1 MSAGDIEVGDIV
13 SPGFYG
19 PNAYGVVLDVSAPQ
33 RRNVHS
39 GFKPRAKILMHTGKV
54 FYFVLE
60 DLTIV
65 SKGNNHDT
73 F

>member
-1 MSAGDIEVGDIV
+1 MDNIEVGDIV

-19 PNAYGVVLDVSAPQ
+19 PNAYGVVLDISAPSQ
-33 RRNVHS
+33 RNVYS

-54 FYFVLE
+54 HYFVLE

-65 SKGNNHDT
+65 SKGNNNDSI
-73 F
+73 

>member
-1 MSAGDIEVGDIV
+1 MKNRIEVGDIV

-19 PNAYGVVLDVSAPQ
+19 ADAYGVVVDISVPE

-54 FYFVLE
+54 YYFVLE

-65 SKGNNHDT
+65 SKGKNNDSI
-73 F
+73 

>member
-1 MSAGDIEVGDIV
+1 MATDVEVGDIV
-13 SPGFYG
+13 YPGFYG
-19 PNAYGVVLDVSAPQ
+19 SNTYGVVIDVSVPE
-33 RRNVHS
+33 RRNVQS

-54 FYFVLE
+54 YYFILE

-65 SKGNNHDT
+65 SKGNNNDA

>member
-1 MSAGDIEVGDIV
+1 MKDNIEIGDIV

-19 PNAYGVVLDVSAPQ
+19 PDAYGVVLDVSVPK
-33 RRNVHS
+33 RRTVHS

-54 FYFVLE
+54 YYFVLE

-65 SKGNNHDT
+65 SKGNNNDA

>member
-1 MSAGDIEVGDIV
+1 MIGRNIEVGDIV

-19 PNAYGVVLDVSAPQ
+19 PNAYGVVLDVSVPE
-33 RRNVHS
+33 RRNVNS

>member
-1 MSAGDIEVGDIV
+1 MIGRDIQVGDIV

-19 PNAYGVVLDVSAPQ
+19 PNAYGVVLDVSVPN
-33 RRNVHS
+33 RRSIHS

-54 FYFVLE
+54 FYFILE

>member
-1 MSAGDIEVGDIV
+1 MATDVEVGDIV

-19 PNAYGVVLDVSAPQ
+19 SNTYGVVLDISVPDY
-33 RRNVHS
+33 RNHYS

-54 FYFVLE
+54 YYFILE

-65 SKGNNHDT
+65 SKGNNNDA

>member
-1 MSAGDIEVGDIV
+1 MKNRIEVGDIV

-19 PNAYGVVLDVSAPQ
+19 PDAYGVELDVSVLS
-33 RRNVHS
+33 RRSVHS

-54 FYFVLE
+54 YYFILE

-65 SKGNNHDT
+65 SKGNNNDA